1 MFMHMFFWK
10 SLHLMPTLICAN
22 ESRNVSHTV
31 AFGSSLHS
39 ADFSLT
45 PAVCTL
51 AALMVGDLLCFDF
64 MATKFPNSLRVGLLH
79 FSYEATSKFAF
90 SMFTALL

>member
-1 MFMHMFFWK
+1 
-10 SLHLMPTLICAN
+10 MPTLICAN

-64 MATKFPNSLRVGLLH
+64 MATKFPNYPRVGLLH

>member
-1 MFMHMFFWK
+1 
-10 SLHLMPTLICAN
+10 MPILICAN

-45 PAVCTL
+45 PAVCTS

-64 MATKFPNSLRVGLLH
+64 MATKFPNSPRVGLH

-90 SMFTALL
+90 SMFTAFL